1 MLKIITGRISS
12 SKTHIIVEDIGKR
25 ISERKKSILIVP
37 DQVTYNFERR
47 LCAQLNILGFIDV
60 EVCSFNRLASSIIDF
75 FGNNKKTYLDK
86 STKAMALRHC
96 ILSCKDRLTIF
107 KSATEKK
114 GFAPLALKMI
124 STLENCGYSVQDL
137 KNVILKLDDGILKY
151 KLTDMAIIYE
161 EFTKILQLGY
171 TDNADKLKT
180 AQELLPYYNQIKDAV
195 VYIDGFD
202 VFTTSLYNLI
212 GALMEQT
219 DVIIAV
225 SSADKNDDNNAYEI
239 HEITL
244 NNLINLAKER
254 NVPYIIEQVYK
265 TNDTKSKEI
274 HFIEDNFYKN
284 NPETFNGAVENIKL
298 EYYSSPYEEIDAIA
312 REIIDKIKTG
322 SRFKDFAVLCG
333 DIKKYSPIV
342 NSVFY
347 RYGIPVHTDRKFDIS
362 SHPVALYLFALLKCV
377 YSGFSPENVTDIV
390 LSSLTNLNNEEK
402 ETFISF
408 IKEMGI
414 KGYELENGL
423 YYHRGNEERQS
434 RFDAIRKDFITPIKD
449 LRVNLLKADTAKEM
463 ALICYNFLEDQGVYG
478 KIQELVDKYEDLG
491 FYELSDVTAQIWNKT
506 QQLLEDISGL
516 LGNEKITVE
525 EFTLTLRE
533 GFIAL
538 EASTIPSV
546 LDCVTFGDL
555 TSAKEQDIP
564 YVYIVGANDGA
575 IPAIFTDERIVTASE
590 SVLLT
595 ELGLKLAHSVETEDA
610 RLRYNLYSALCT
622 PKKRLVLS
630 CPLFTEN
637 GSPLRPSAIF
647 KRFNLLFPQL
657 KIHNNP
663 SKTAKEKL
671 QKTYSIDDTLF
682 NMATDKLDSK
692 ESKALCDYFE
702 NNENSKFNILLKE
715 QKEKELV
722 IPKDLALNL
731 FVPKNYTSISKL
743 ETFATCPYKH
753 FIEYGLKPEENKEYS
768 TDALDVGKA
777 IHSVLENFT
786 KDNELSNLSRKE
798 CYDICSDLFDNI
810 APSVHFGAM
819 FSSDRQKAFNGI
831 LKNLTGEA
839 AWKIKEHLENF
850 EVIGEEISFGYGKY
864 PPIEITTDYGTLYI
878 KGKIDRAD
886 KLEKD
891 GNVYL
896 RIVDYKSGKKEFKKD
911 NVQEGTDLQLMIY
924 MNALLSHFAN
934 SSPASAEY
942 MLIEKDNEFSGP
954 VSSKI
959 SDGKKTI
966 SEEEFYELLNSAKET
981 AKNLTEN
988 MLSGNIAPTECANC
1002 QYCDF
1007 NGVCSIKVINEE
1019 E

>member
-12 SKTHIIVEDIGKR
+12 SKTHILVEDIGKR
-25 ISERKKSILIVP
+25 IKERKKSILIVP
-37 DQVTYNFERR
+37 DQVTYNFEQR

-60 EVCSFNRLASSIIDF
+60 EVCSFNRLASSVIEF
-75 FGNNKKTYLDK
+75 FGKNKKTYLDNA
-86 STKAMALRHC
+86 TKAMALRHC
-96 ILSCKDRLTIF
+96 ILSCKDKLTIF
-107 KSATEKK
+107 KSAVDKK

-124 STLENCGYSVQDL
+124 STLENCGYSVDDL

-151 KLTDMAIIYE
+151 KLTDMALIYE

-171 TDNADKLKT
+171 TDNADKLRT
-180 AQELLPYYNQIKDAV
+180 AQELLPYYSQIKDAV
-195 VYIDGFD
+195 IYIDGFD

-212 GALMEQT
+212 GALIEQT
-219 DVIIAV
+219 DVVIAV
-225 SSADKNDDNNAYEI
+225 SSADKKDDNNAYEI

-265 TNDTKSKEI
+265 TKDTKSKEI
-274 HFIEDNFYKN
+274 HFIEDNFYN
-284 NPETFNGAVENIKL
+284 STPTIFNGAVENIAL
-298 EYYSSPYEEIDAIA
+298 QYYASPYEEIDAIA
-312 REIIDKIKTG
+312 RKIIDKVKTG

-342 NSVFY
+342 NSVFN

-390 LSSLTNLNNEEK
+390 LSSLTNLNRDEK
-402 ETFISF
+402 EIFISF
-408 IKEMGI
+408 IKEMGV

-423 YYHRGNEERQS
+423 YYDRGDNERQAK
-434 RFDAIRKDFITPIKD
+434 FDIIRKNFITPIKD
-449 LRVNLLKADTAKEM
+449 LREKFLNATTAKEM
-463 ALICYNFLEDQGVYG
+463 ALICYNFLENQGVYE
-478 KIQELVDKYEDLG
+478 KIQELVDKYEELG
-491 FYELSDVTAQIWNKT
+491 LYELSDVTAQIWNKT

-516 LGNEKITVE
+516 LQNEKITVE

-555 TSAKEQDIP
+555 TSAKEQDILC
-564 YVYIVGANDGA
+564 VYIVGANDGV

-590 SVLLT
+590 SALLT
-595 ELGLKLAHSVETEDA
+595 ELGLELAHSVETEDA
-610 RLRYNLYSALCT
+610 RLRYNLFSALCT
-622 PKKRLVLS
+622 PKNRLELS

-637 GSPLRPSAIF
+637 GAPLRPSAIF
-647 KRFNLLFPQL
+647 KRFNLLFPEL

-663 SKTAKEKL
+663 AKTAKEKL
-671 QKTYSIDDTLF
+671 QTPYSIEDTLF
-682 NMATDKLDSK
+682 NMASDKLNSN
-692 ESKALCDYFE
+692 ESKALCEFFE
-702 NNENSKFNILLKE
+702 NNENSKFNILLNE

-731 FVPKNYTSISKL
+731 FVPKNHTSISRL
-743 ETFATCPYKH
+743 ETFAACPYKH
-753 FIEYGLKPEENKEYS
+753 FIEYGLNPMENKEYS
-768 TDALDVGKA
+768 TDAMDIGNA
-777 IHSVLENFT
+777 IHNILEAFVKENKT
-786 KDNELSNLSRKE
+786 DKLTRKD

-810 APSVHFGAM
+810 APKIHFGAM

-831 LKNLTGEA
+831 LKNLTGET

-864 PPIEITTDYGTLYI
+864 PPIEIATDFCTLHI

-891 GNVYL
+891 GKVYL

-934 SSPASAEY
+934 SSPASAQY
-942 MLIEKDNEFSGP
+942 MLIENDNEFSGP

-966 SEEEFYELLNSAKET
+966 SEEEFFELLASAKET

-988 MLSGNIAPTECANC
+988 MLSGNIIPTQCKKC
-1002 QYCDF
+1002 DYCEY
-1007 NGVCSIKVINEE
+1007 NGVCGIKAINEE

>member
-12 SKTHIIVEDIGKR
+12 SKTHILVEDIGKR
-25 ISERKKSILIVP
+25 IKERKKSVLIVP
-37 DQVTYNFERR
+37 DQVTYNFEQR

-75 FGNNKKTYLDK
+75 FGKNKKTYLDN
-86 STKAMALRHC
+86 STKAMALRRC
-96 ILSCKDRLTIF
+96 ILSCKDKLTIF
-107 KSATEKK
+107 RSAVDKK

-124 STLENCGYSVQDL
+124 STLENCGYSVDDL
-137 KNVILKLDDGILKY
+137 KNVIAKLDDGILKY
-151 KLTDMAIIYE
+151 KLTDMAMIYE
-161 EFTKILQLGY
+161 EFTKVLQLGY
-171 TDNADKLKT
+171 TDNADKLRT
-180 AQELLPYYNQIKDAV
+180 AQELLPNYTQIKESV
-195 VYIDGFD
+195 IYIDGFD

-212 GALMEQT
+212 GALIEQT

-225 SSADKNDDNNAYEI
+225 SSADKKDDNNAYEI

-244 NNLINLAKER
+244 NNLITLAKER

-265 TNDTKSKEI
+265 TKETKSKEI

-284 NPETFNGAVENIKL
+284 TPEIFNGTVENIEL
-298 EYYSSPYEEIDAIA
+298 DYYSSPYEEIDSIA
-312 REIIDKIKTG
+312 RKIIDKVKSG

-342 NSVFY
+342 NSVFN

-390 LSSLTNLNNEEK
+390 LSSLTNLDNDEK

-423 YYHRGNEERQS
+423 YYDRGDNEKQAK
-434 RFDAIRKDFITPIKD
+434 FDIIRKNFITPIKE
-449 LRVNLLKADTAKEM
+449 LRANLLKANTAKEM
-463 ALICYNFLEDQGVYG
+463 ALICYNFLESQGVYA
-478 KIQELVDKYEDLG
+478 KIQELVDKYENLG

-506 QQLLEDISGL
+506 QQLLEDISSL
-516 LGNEKITVE
+516 LKNEKITVE

-533 GFIAL
+533 GFIEL
-538 EASTIPSV
+538 KASTIPSV

-555 TSAKEQDIP
+555 TSAKEQDILC
-564 YVYIVGANDGA
+564 VYIVGANDGV
-575 IPAIFTDERIVTASE
+575 IPAKHTDERIVTASE
-590 SVLLT
+590 SALLT
-595 ELGLKLAHSVETEDA
+595 ELGLELAHSVETEDA

-622 PKKRLVLS
+622 PKIRLVIS

-637 GSPLRPSAIF
+637 GAPLRPSIIF

-657 KIHNNP
+657 KIQNNP
-663 SKTAKEKL
+663 VKTPKEKL
-671 QKTYSIDDTLF
+671 QTPYTIADTLF
-682 NMATDKLDSK
+682 NMATDKLNSN
-692 ESKALCDYFE
+692 ESKALCEFFE
-702 NNENSKFNILLKE
+702 KNENSKFNILLKE
-715 QKEKELV
+715 KKEKELV

-731 FVPKNYTSISKL
+731 FMPKNYTSISKL
-743 ETFATCPYKH
+743 ETFALCPYKH
-753 FIEYGLKPEENKEYS
+753 FIEYGLKPMENKEYS
-768 TDALDVGKA
+768 TDALDIGTT
-777 IHSVLENFT
+777 IHSILEAFA
-786 KDNELSNLSRKE
+786 KEKELKKLSRKD
-798 CYDICSDLFDNI
+798 CYDITATLFDDI
-810 APSVHFGAM
+810 APKVHFGAM
-819 FSSDRQKAFNGI
+819 LSSDRQKAFNGI

-864 PPIEITTDYGTLYI
+864 PPIEIQTEFGTLYI

-886 KLEKD
+886 KLQKEDK
-891 GNVYL
+891 VYL
-896 RIVDYKSGKKEFKKD
+896 RIIDYKSGKKEFKKD
-911 NVQEGTDLQLMIY
+911 NVQEGIDLQLMIY

-934 SSPASAEY
+934 SSPASAQY

-954 VSSKI
+954 VSSKV
-959 SDGKKTI
+959 SDDKKTI
-966 SEEEFYELLNSAKET
+966 SEEEFYELLNSATET

-988 MLSGNIAPTECANC
+988 MLSGNIMPKECKNC

-1007 NGVCSIKVINEE
+1007 NGVCSIKAINEE